1 MPSTM
6 SMSVSFSRSRHLPP
20 RHLSRRETPRLE
32 VEAVLNGRL
41 AKGNLRLILHDLGF
55 GGFAVESPLAFA
67 VGSIHEFRF
76 FTADAIVVSLR
87 AEAVYSRSIGLRDGM
102 DHFLSGFK
110 YALGSDDA
118 ERAVEIL
125 LDVAMGP
132 LRFD

>member
-1 MPSTM
+1 MSISPPSL
-6 SMSVSFSRSRHLPP
+6 SRRLPA

-67 VGSIHEFRF
+67 IGSIHEFRF
-76 FTADAIVVSLR
+76 FTTDAIVVSLR
-87 AEAVYSRSIGLRDGM
+87 AEAVYSRSVGLRDGM

-110 YALGSDDA
+110 YALGSDEA
-118 ERAVEIL
+118 ERAVEVL

-132 LRFD
+132 LSFD